1 MNFYLIGD
9 VMEKKKVMFALFRD
23 GEILPDTHI
32 FLFSDVLTAILT
44 FYLFSVTFA
53 SKDIKLYA
61 VGEYIQNIFHS
72 YDDKEFICD
81 YYDGINLVSKFRA
94 SDPDKYKHNVVT
106 YDYIKQ
112 IMSDVDRAIEL
123 RFKSD
128 EKGE

>member
-1 MNFYLIGD
+1 
-9 VMEKKKVMFALFRD
+9 MEKKKVMYVLFRD

-44 FYLFSVTFA
+44 YYLFSVTFA

-61 VGEYIQNIFHS
+61 VGEFINNIFVS
-72 YDDKEFICD
+72 YDDKLFICD
-81 YYDGINLVSKFRA
+81 FNDGINLVANYRA
-94 SDPDKYKHNVVT
+94 GEPDKYKHNVVT

-123 RFKSD
+123 RFKAD
-128 EKGE
+128 DKGE